1 MHCTLVV
8 NLWFTSLEALGN
20 KPPFRLSKICILI
33 FPPGVPLQERRIT
46 VLRELSKTYNQKG
59 DIKTS
64 KLNRIKILPSN
75 LSTSFCSLDAS
86 LSASDARISAYLNS
100 QLAKL
105 TAVHW
110 IFSMKCHT
118 LYLCL
123 HPTVIYKKNM
133 CLCWSHL
140 LLWIWFGDLEFVL
153 HNSPLAL
160 LTEIKKRTQTSF
172 V

>member
-64 KLNRIKILPSN
+64 KLSRIKILPSN

-86 LSASDARISAYLNS
+86 LSASDARISAYLNR

-105 TAVHW
+105 TVVH
-110 IFSMKCHT
+110 
-118 LYLCL
+118 
-123 HPTVIYKKNM
+123 
-133 CLCWSHL
+133 
-140 LLWIWFGDLEFVL
+140 
-153 HNSPLAL
+153 
-160 LTEIKKRTQTSF
+160 
-172 V
+172 